1 MVVCTYNKVDNLKIR
16 GGLCV
21 LMGSYLKYTVKICR
35 NGYITL
41 YIKGVRKKRSYNSLG
56 SHTNTFFFWK
66 DKQENNNRGHLWVMG
81 MEKMGN
87 KIGERLFNVCHY
99 ISCNVLTMKL
109 CSLYHKLIKK
119 LKETF
124 IAYLGPDYSSQAL

>member
-1 MVVCTYNKVDNLKIR
+1 
-16 GGLCV
+16 
-21 LMGSYLKYTVKICR
+21 MGSYLKYTVKICR

-41 YIKGVRKKRSYNSLG
+41 YIKGVRKKRSYNCLG

-66 DKQENNNRGHLWVMG
+66 DTQENNNRGHLWVMG
-81 MEKMGN
+81 MEKMGK

-99 ISCNVLTMKL
+99 ISFNVLTMKL